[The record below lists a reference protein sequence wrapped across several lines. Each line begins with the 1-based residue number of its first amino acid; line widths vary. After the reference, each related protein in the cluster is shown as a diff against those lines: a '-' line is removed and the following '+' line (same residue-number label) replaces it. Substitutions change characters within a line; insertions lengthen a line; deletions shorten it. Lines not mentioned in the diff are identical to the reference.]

1 MKVLVIDDDIVSL
14 EMLKGALCHYGYEVT
29 CASDGIEGFERIR
42 TGEFSLVISDW
53 DMPGM
58 TGDELCRQIRKRQWS
73 GYIYFVLLTSHRD
86 MNHLVGGLRAG
97 ADDFLVKPFEPEEL
111 RVRLRTGER
120 VLALETRDT
129 LLFTLAK
136 LTESRDIETG
146 LHLERMREYSR
157 ILAEELSGWPEFKEE
172 IDGDYVQM
180 IYLTAPLHDI
190 GKVGIPDSVLLKPGK
205 LTDEEFEVMKQHT
218 TIGGETLSAA
228 LRTSP
233 NARYLQLAKDI
244 AFSHHEKV
252 NGLGYPFGLAGNE
265 IPLCGRITALADVY
279 DALSSKRI
287 YKDRFSHA
295 RAKEIV
301 VDGAGSHFDDR
312 VVEAFIARESDF
324 VAVSTKLQ
332 GDASPEL
339 PRAES
344 PPPVLPVPQIGAAD
358 TPANLA

>member
-1 MKVLVIDDDIVSL
+1 MKVLVIDDDLVSL
-14 EMLKGALCHYGYEVT
+14 ELLKGALHHYGYEVT
-29 CASDGIEGFERIR
+29 CATDGIEGFEFIR
-42 TGEFSLVISDW
+42 TGEYNLVISDW
-53 DMPGM
+53 SMPGM
-58 TGDELCRQIRKRQWS
+58 HGDDLCRQIRKRQWG
-73 GYIYFVLLTSHRD
+73 GYIYFILLTSHKD
-86 MNHLVGGLRAG
+86 MDHLVGGLRAG

-120 VLALETRDT
+120 VLSLETRDT

-157 ILAEELSGWPEFKEE
+157 ILAEELSGWPEFAEE

-205 LTDEEFEVMKQHT
+205 LTTQEFEVMKQHT
-218 TIGGETLSAA
+218 TIGGETLRTA
-228 LRTSP
+228 LETSP

-252 NGLGYPFGLAGNE
+252 NGQGYPFGLSGEE

-287 YKDRFSHA
+287 YKDRFSHEK
-295 RAKEIV
+295 AKEIV
-301 VDGAGSHFDDR
+301 LDGAGSHFDDR
-312 VVEAFIARESDF
+312 VVEAFLARESEF
-324 VAVSTKLQ
+324 VAVSKKLQ
-332 GDASPEL
+332 AAPGREGPPAVLAGAQASV
-339 PRAES
+339 AEA
-344 PPPVLPVPQIGAAD
+344 VLE
-358 TPANLA
+358 PA